1 MSGYVVTAIVC
12 FVVAVAMVIGII
24 ILYRSQKDPDGD
36 GFSKPKALLM
46 TALLLLA
53 MLAVLI
59 GLFAYHIRPV

>member
-36 GFSKPKALLM
+36 GFSKPKTLLM